1 MDAARYLEDGKLTI
15 FKRSGVY
22 YARLRISPVKKYL
35 WRSLKTTDEQTAIRL
50 GRRLLFQIEQ
60 RADQGLPPKSK
71 SFSAVIDEYISFRE
85 RDHAH
90 GKTSAGMLRQIIR
103 VAKFWREYA
112 GRMAVDAIDDKVMR
126 EFIPWRRDY
135 YSKFRKLPKNAKR
148 NPTDKTLQWDMML
161 GKAII
166 RWAHEQGLRGNKPTI
181 TVTFTPKKKRVRPA
195 FERWEYCRLWRTL
208 CERVKTARDKRGL
221 KSRELLRNYVL
232 VLANSGIRPG
242 EANNLN
248 VRDVHSFKDE
258 KGRNNYRLVV
268 RGKTGE
274 RDAIVRTVAAKR
286 LDRYLTKRRAEEPS
300 GLLFVMPDGSKI
312 GTLIDQLDAALR
324 EAGIEKSSF
333 GEKFSVYSL
342 RHFYAVNA
350 LRNGNGVFEVA
361 RKHGDFSAD
370 CSGIL
375 REAGYLSGVC
385 DEVRGLAA
393 TRRERRKGSDPRA
406 TPHLVTIKPLCS
418 SPSNLRMASSSA

>member
-1 MDAARYLEDGKLTI
+1 MDGARYLEDGKLTI
-15 FKRSGVY
+15 FRRSGTY
-22 YARLRISPVKKYL
+22 YARIRISPGKYHC
-35 WRSLKTTDEQTAIRL
+35 RSLKTSNEQTAIQA

-71 SFSAVIDEYISFRE
+71 LFATVIDDYISYRE

-103 VAKFWREYA
+103 VSKFWREYA
-112 GRMAVDAIDDKVMR
+112 GHLAVEAIDDKVMR

-135 YSKFRKLPKNAKR
+135 YSKFEKLPKNAKR
-148 NPTDKTLQWDMML
+148 HPTDKTLQWDMML
-161 GKAII
+161 GKAIV
-166 RWAHEQGLRGNKPTI
+166 RWAADQGVRGNKPSI

-208 CERVKTARDKRGL
+208 CKRVKTARDKRTL
-221 KSRELLRNYVL
+221 KSRELLRYYVL

-248 VRDVHSFKDE
+248 VRDVHLFRDE
-258 KGRNNYRLVV
+258 KGRSNYRLVV

-274 RDAIVRTVAAKR
+274 RDAIVRSVAAKR
-286 LDRYLTKRRAEEPS
+286 LDKYLTKRRAEDPS
-300 GLLFVMPDGSKI
+300 GLLFVMPDGSRI
-312 GTLIDQLDAALR
+312 SSLIDQLGAALK

-333 GEKFSVYSL
+333 GEKYSVYSL

-350 LRNGNGVFEVA
+350 LRNGVGVFEVA
-361 RKHGDFSAD
+361 RNMGTSVQMIQEYYGKQATPAVF
-370 CSGIL
+370 
-375 REAGYLSGVC
+375 
-385 DEVRGLAA
+385 A
-393 TRRERRKGSDPRA
+393 TRLGD
-406 TPHLVTIKPLCS
+406 
-418 SPSNLRMASSSA
+418 